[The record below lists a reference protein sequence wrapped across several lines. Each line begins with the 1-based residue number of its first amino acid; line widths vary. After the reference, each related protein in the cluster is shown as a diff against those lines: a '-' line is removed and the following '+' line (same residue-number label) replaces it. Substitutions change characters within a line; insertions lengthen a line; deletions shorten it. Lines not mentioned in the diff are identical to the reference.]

1 MIKKH
6 LKMLILTSIIIL
18 IPVLI
23 GLMLWKRLPDEIA
36 THWNAEGIADGF
48 SSKPVAV
55 FGLPALL
62 LVIHWLSVA
71 VAGADPKAKNING
84 KPIALV
90 LWICPILSLVLMSIS
105 YATALGYNVS
115 VDMIMPLVLGVMFI
129 AIGNYLP
136 KCKQNYTVGIK
147 VPWTLNDEEN
157 WNRTHRFAGI
167 IWVIGGVIIM
177 ATAFLGSF
185 VVFMPVMIIMTI
197 APMVYSY
204 LYYRKNN
211 NK

>member
-18 IPVLI
+18 IPVLV
-23 GLMLWKRLPDEIA
+23 GLMLWNRLPDRIA

-55 FGLPALL
+55 FALPAVLL
-62 LVIHWLSVA
+62 AVHWLCVA
-71 VAGADPKAKNING
+71 VTGADPKAKNIDS
-84 KPIALV
+84 KPVMLV
-90 LWICPILSLVLMSIS
+90 MWISPVLSLILMSIS

-115 VDMIMPLVLGVMFI
+115 VEMIMPLLLGIMFI

-136 KCKQNYTVGIK
+136 KCKQNYTIGIK
-147 VPWTLNDEEN
+147 VPWTLNDEDN
-157 WNRTHRFAGI
+157 WNKTHRFAGI

-185 VVFMPVMIIMTI
+185 VVFMPVMLIMTI